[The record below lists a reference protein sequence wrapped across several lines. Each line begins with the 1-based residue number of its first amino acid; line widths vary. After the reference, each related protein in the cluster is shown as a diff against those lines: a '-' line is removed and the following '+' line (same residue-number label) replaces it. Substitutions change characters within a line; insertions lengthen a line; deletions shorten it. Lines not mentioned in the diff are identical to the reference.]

1 MWSSLMKAAWI
12 WCDGN
17 AKDAGLNTCARNL
30 IKLLI
35 NMAGMYT
42 FLGRTPESELVLR
55 EALQVQ
61 SHFVQQ
67 NYCL

>member
-1 MWSSLMKAAWI
+1 MKAAYV

-42 FLGRTPESELVLR
+42 FLGQTPESELVLR
-55 EALQVQ
+55 EALQVH
-61 SHFVQQ
+61 SHRLVQLF
-67 NYCL
+67 CP